1 MVDSSTNKIISS
13 RRVRFQDEVTIYVLP
28 QERSELTRREL
39 LKAWWSTNQ
48 LRAILKQSFL
58 ELDKIMN
65 NEGEKKSKNDNVT
78 TNIEVN
84 SIFSVGSKS
93 QRSSSNLKTETA
105 TVRGLE
111 NLYQDPKRIKRQD
124 EAIQCVL
131 MWQKESCQ
139 SLAEEYKRRYK
150 KSCKKAMKRALK
162 YGKLDEYAIQEY
174 LKTTTMEYQLEKEE
188 QNGKCCID
196 DSSSVATT
204 KTFGSSSTSTT
215 IRSWTSGWSLGSMMN
230 ESIIN
235 SNSNKKK
242 SSTSSFL
249 VKQLLQVGHQEKLE
263 KKRYQHRLMQ
273 HKQHSTSPK
282 PLSKTSTLVSR
293 YENMSMKLP

>member
-230 ESIIN
+230 DLN
-235 SNSNKKK
+235 NNKIT
-242 SSTSSFL
+242 STTSSFL
-249 VKQLLQVGHQEKLE
+249 VKQLLQVGHQEKVE
-263 KKRYQHRLMQ
+263 KKRYQQNIRQ
-273 HKQHSTSPK
+273 TTTTSPNK
-282 PLSKTSTLVSR
+282 MSFSTNASTLVSR
-293 YENMSMKLP
+293 YENMK